1 MTNMADTPDAEE
13 GNSASS
19 LPESESPED
28 VLMDFEL
35 LSRLVVG
42 IGEVAKI
49 TGVPKRKL
57 RYWQKK
63 GLIDSVRDDAGSTRR
78 YDYVNIKKV
87 LLIKE
92 LIDEGYT
99 LDAAAEKVRQR
110 MKMIDEAFRRL
121 ANNVED

>member
-1 MTNMADTPDAEE
+1 MNMADTSDVDSTD
-13 GNSASS
+13 SASS
-19 LPESESPED
+19 LPESESPEE
-28 VLMDFEL
+28 VLMDFEF

-42 IGEVAKI
+42 IGEVAEI

-63 GLIDSVRDDAGSTRR
+63 GLIDSVRDDSGSTRR
-78 YDYVNIKKV
+78 FDYLNIKKV

-99 LDAAAEKVRQR
+99 LNAAADKVRQR
-110 MKMIDEAFRRL
+110 MEMIDGAFRRL
-121 ANNVED
+121 AEKVDD